1 MFTVL
6 AIVMIILSVLLILVV
21 LLQPGKGDMITG
33 MGGLGGTFSSMLGS
47 RRTLD
52 LLSKITVGLAASI
65 FVLALMTNKFFVGS
79 ADEMTRPVTEGV
91 AVPQTVPS
99 TPVQPALPLPEQ
111 PKEAQPEQPQKEENK

>member
-1 MFTVL
+1 
-6 AIVMIILSVLLILVV
+6 V

-52 LLSKITVGLAASI
+52 LLSKITVGLATSI
-65 FVLALMTNKFFVGS
+65 FLLALITNKFFVGS

-91 AVPQTVPS
+91 SIPQTVPS
-99 TPVQPALPLPEQ
+99 TPVQPPLPLPEQ
-111 PKEAQPEQPQKEENK
+111 PQQQQNEENK

>member
-65 FVLALMTNKFFVGS
+65 FVLALVTNKFFVGS
-79 ADEMTRPVTEGV
+79 GDETTRPVTEGV
-91 AVPQTVPS
+91 AVPQSVPS

-111 PKEAQPEQPQKEENK
+111 PKEAQPQQPQNEENK